1 MMIPSNYCINVSCV
15 NGHQWNG
22 DPHYTHWG
30 LIELGQTTG
39 AHAQKRFAEAQA
51 RFPESEGFKLE
62 LSYVTCFGTKLEKE
76 TE

>member
-1 MMIPSNYCINVSCV
+1 MMIPSNYCINVSRAQRQGWDGKPIYV
-15 NGHQWNG
+15 
-22 DPHYTHWG
+22 HWG

-62 LSYVTCFGTKLEKE
+62 LSYVTCFGTNVGKE